1 MIKKIGLKIG
11 VFCFSLFIVGM
22 AIADEIHLK
31 DGRIVEVKSYW
42 EEDQFICYQK
52 FGAVIKLPRSKVKE
66 IKTENS
72 HDMES
77 TNEASVNNLSEAYNQ
92 LMDDLE
98 EDTRVRHANRL
109 ERLEE
114 IEIRIWKDNQW
125 LAKNKPIHEKL
136 DREWN
141 TLRETTKKRDKAY
154 NDLYKKVRNLRSQI
168 YSQEKI
174 LKNITR
180 RRDRLLDYLVR
191 ENNRVF
197 QKGLNNS

>member
-1 MIKKIGLKIG
+1 
-11 VFCFSLFIVGM
+11 
-22 AIADEIHLK
+22 
-31 DGRIVEVKSYW
+31 
-42 EEDQFICYQK
+42 
-52 FGAVIKLPRSKVKE
+52 
-66 IKTENS
+66 
-72 HDMES
+72 MES